1 MVSKLWGRIG
11 ILNRLIRVGHMYSFP
26 SFYLILSK
34 IVLFITSLI
43 DMSFF
48 TTSTTV
54 CMCVKLSNILNEHAE
69 HISRTLLKRELNSLS
84 DICVGC
90 FPSGTRKQEGK
101 IWSYTLKRKDVSFI
115 YMNQTSKPAYIFVD
129 QLQASSFWELDGL
142 YSPNS
147 DWVCEQHWS
156 QVDVQWQKM
165 FGIHK

>member
-1 MVSKLWGRIG
+1 MPQEPHS
-11 ILNRLIRVGHMYSFP
+11 
-26 SFYLILSK
+26 LS
-34 IVLFITSLI
+34 
-43 DMSFF
+43 
-48 TTSTTV
+48 
-54 CMCVKLSNILNEHAE
+54 CLSNHWLELLAVPY
-69 HISRTLLKRELNSLS
+69 TCLLKRELNSLS

-142 YSPNS
+142 YSHNS

-156 QVDVQWQKM
+156 QVDLQWQKM